1 MAKMRPKMARMRPKM
16 SPKMAKMRPKMA
28 KMRPKMAKM
37 RPKRA
42 KIRPKMAKMRP
53 FLRDLCVH
61 TFVLESLRKKKHR
74 YTLAMDFGPMA
85 LFGTPPTQNVYF

>member
-1 MAKMRPKMARMRPKM
+1 MAKIRPQ
-16 SPKMAKMRPKMA
+16 MAKMRPKMA

-53 FLRDLCVH
+53 FLRDLCLIPYHKNLQILGV
-61 TFVLESLRKKKHR
+61 
-74 YTLAMDFGPMA
+74 FGRRGPEIG
-85 LFGTPPTQNVYF
+85 FFF